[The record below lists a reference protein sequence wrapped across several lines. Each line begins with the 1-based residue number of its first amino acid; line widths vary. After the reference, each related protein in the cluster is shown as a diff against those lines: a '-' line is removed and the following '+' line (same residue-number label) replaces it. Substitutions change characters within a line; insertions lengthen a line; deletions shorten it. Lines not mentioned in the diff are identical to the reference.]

1 MCHQVFL
8 FCDFLSPE
16 ARNGTNRK
24 GGAMNRH
31 ITPVATAFVIGFLG
45 LAVAFAFASISGRGE
60 IGIAAAAV
68 FFVFGSAFLVRKH
81 PASTWYGGVV
91 INMPL
96 WIFFKFIAEA
106 GQFETFFWGL
116 FVLLLTAYAGTA
128 VGLWL
133 TRNNVKT
140 SAMTKTFLIILPLA
154 LIILGA
160 YILNAP
166 KPIPADKMMFV
177 GTWKTASG
185 FTLQISG
192 DGTAMIAQHLSDN
205 GSDYE
210 QLAIKVAPPRI
221 ASANVEFSGATSLTV
236 VRHGYYARQ
245 YRIDQAPHQDDG
257 TYRMVLNGVV
267 LVKE

>member
-1 MCHQVFL
+1 
-8 FCDFLSPE
+8 
-16 ARNGTNRK
+16 
-24 GGAMNRH
+24 MNKH
-31 ITPVATAFVIGFLG
+31 ITPAATTFVIGLLG

-68 FFVFGSAFLVRKH
+68 FFVFGGAFLVRRH
-81 PASTWYGGVV
+81 PAGTWYGGVL
-91 INMPL
+91 ISLPL
-96 WIFFKFIAEA
+96 WIFFKFIAEP
-106 GQFETFFWGL
+106 GQFEVFFWGL
-116 FVLLLTAYAGTA
+116 VVLLVSAYVGTA

-133 TRNNVKT
+133 TKNDVKM
-140 SAMTKTFLIILPLA
+140 SAMTKTLLIVLPLA

-177 GTWKTASG
+177 GTWKTVSG

-192 DGTAMIAQHLSDN
+192 DGTATIEQYLSDN

-210 QLAIKVAPPRI
+210 QLAIKVAPARI
-221 ASANVEFSGATSLTV
+221 TSANVEFRGATHLTV
-236 VRHGYYARQ
+236 VRHGYCARE
-245 YRIDQAPHQDDG
+245 YRIDQAPHQDG
-257 TYRMVLNGVV
+257 NAYKMVLNSVA